1 VEVGVI
7 EKNVKVNSDLVRL
20 AEESFDI
27 GVGRDKSIIL
37 LGKNTSYAIPF
48 RTIQRIKVNEIGH
61 TSICFEGG
69 ELKIYSE
76 SNGIRALR
84 HYLLP
89 FYH

>member
-37 LGKNTSYAIPF
+37 VGKNTSYAIPLN
-48 RTIQRIKVNEIGH
+48 TIQKIRVNGLGQ
-61 TSICFEGG
+61 TSIYFEGG

-76 SNGIRALR
+76 SNRIRALR